1 MKNQLLAYGSAA
13 MLIFG
18 GMFLLLAKHYL
29 GGGLIIAAG
38 IGSIILNAKLN
49 K

>member
-18 GMFLLLAKHYL
+18 GLFMLLAKQYL
-29 GGGLIIAAG
+29 AGGLIIAAG
-38 IGSIILNAKLN
+38 IGSLILNAKL
-49 K
+49 KK